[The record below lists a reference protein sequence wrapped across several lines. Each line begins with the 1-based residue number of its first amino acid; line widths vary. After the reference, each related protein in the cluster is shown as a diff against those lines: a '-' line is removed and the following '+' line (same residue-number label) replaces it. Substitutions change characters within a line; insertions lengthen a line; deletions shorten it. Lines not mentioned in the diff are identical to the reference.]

1 LTFFPKSSK
10 IIIQK
15 RKGNKKMANKICCPY
30 CGSTKKLTHIKDKDN
45 FSKEKLSFYKC
56 KCGCEFAT
64 KFVASVNYIS
74 KTP

>member
-1 LTFFPKSSK
+1 
-10 IIIQK
+10 
-15 RKGNKKMANKICCPY
+15 MANKICCPY
-30 CGSTKKLTHIKDKDN
+30 CGSTKKLTHIKDENN

-56 KCGCEFAT
+56 RCGCEFAT